1 MFDFNMFT
9 STYIYA
15 SVLALL
21 SLGITLIYMTTKVFN
36 FAHPRLSLV
45 SAYAA
50 ATFMLLYIREAGI
63 TPNLE
68 YVSAGWVRYSV
79 PLPLSVYAVGLI
91 AAMVFGVI
99 VALAEYY
106 LILKPLLRRGADYLK
121 LMIATLAYDFILV
134 ALLFLY
140 NTHRSVK
147 TLMKEDTPL
156 NLESTKL
163 SMTSYDI
170 NLIVGQSTY
179 ISGAFLFSLIAT
191 ILLAVILFLL
201 LYRTTL
207 GIKMRASIE
216 NPPLAEVL
224 GINVE
229 RIYAIAWI
237 ISGATAGIAGFI
249 ILMATSA
256 GSLKSIS
263 ATSPADEIVVSAFA
277 GSIVGGVNSIFGSI
291 AGGLLIGYIELYV
304 TNFISWLFNNP
315 ELFKYS
321 KVVSMFAVAITLL
334 FAPEGLAGIARSKRV
349 RRLLASLPG
358 RLGEKFREEV

>member
-1 MFDFNMFT
+1 MVDFNMFT

-45 SAYAA
+45 AAYAS
-50 ATFMLLYIREAGI
+50 ATFMLLYVKMTGV
-63 TPNLE
+63 TPNLDF
-68 YVSAGWVRYSV
+68 VQTGWGYYTM
-79 PLPLSVYAVGLI
+79 PLPASVYIVGIL
-91 AAMVFGVI
+91 AAILFGVI
-99 VALAEYY
+99 TALAEYY

-121 LMIATLAYDFILV
+121 LMIATLAYDFILM

-140 NTHRSVK
+140 NTHTFVK
-147 TLMKEDTPL
+147 WFMNEATPI

-163 SMTSYDI
+163 SMTSYDVNI
-170 NLIVGQSTY
+170 IVGNTF
-179 ISGAFLFSLIAT
+179 ISGAFLFSLLAT
-191 ILLAVILFLL
+191 ILLAFILYLL
-201 LYRTTL
+201 LYKTTL

-237 ISGATAGIAGFI
+237 ISGATAGLAGFI
-249 ILMATSA
+249 MLMATSA

-304 TNFISWLFNNP
+304 TNFLSWLFNNP

-321 KVVSMFAVAITLL
+321 KVVSMFAVALTLL
-334 FAPEGLAGIARSKRV
+334 FAPEGLAGIVRRKRV
-349 RRLLASLPG
+349 RRILARLPG
-358 RLGEKFREEV
+358 PLGAMFREEV

>member
-1 MFDFNMFT
+1 MVDFNMFT

-45 SAYAA
+45 AAYAS
-50 ATFMLLYIREAGI
+50 ATFMLLYIRSTGI
-63 TPNLE
+63 KPDLDFYETSWGM
-68 YVSAGWVRYSV
+68 YTV
-79 PLPLSVYAVGLI
+79 PLPLSVYLVGLI
-91 AAMVFGVI
+91 AAIAFGI
-99 VALAEYY
+99 IAALAEYY
-106 LILKPLLRRGADYLK
+106 LILKPLLKRGADYLK
-121 LMIATLAYDFILV
+121 LMIATLAYDFILI

-140 NTHRSVK
+140 NTHSWVK
-147 TLMKEDTPL
+147 DLMKKQTDL
-156 NLESTKL
+156 ALESTKL
-163 SMTSYDI
+163 SMTSYDAV
-170 NLIVGQSTY
+170 LITSGGTFV
-179 ISGAFLFSLIAT
+179 SGAFIFSVIMT
-191 ILLAVILFLL
+191 IVLAAVLYIL

-249 ILMATSA
+249 MLFATSA

-291 AGGLLIGYIELYV
+291 TGGLLIGFVEQYV
-304 TNFISWLFNNP
+304 TNFIQDLLNNP

-334 FAPEGLAGIARSKRV
+334 FAPEGLAGILKSKRA
-349 RRLLASLPG
+349 RMLLSRLPG
-358 RLGEKFREEV
+358 PLGRRFEEEV